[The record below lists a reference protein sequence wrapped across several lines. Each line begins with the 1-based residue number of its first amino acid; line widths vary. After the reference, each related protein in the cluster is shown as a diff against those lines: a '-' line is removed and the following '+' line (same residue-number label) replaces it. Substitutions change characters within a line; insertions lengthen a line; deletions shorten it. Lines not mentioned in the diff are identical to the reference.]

1 MTAQNLLALAFCLFA
16 AGGLAAL
23 LCNRVPRAAAYATG
37 LSGLLGSAAGIASAL
52 PVLLGQAGFRVDLG
66 GGLPLSRL
74 IIEVDPLSAFMV
86 LVICFLAAAVFLYS
100 LSYIEEYR
108 QKNPGLLGF
117 LINLFV
123 VAMILV
129 VTAGDALYFL
139 IAWEL
144 MTLVSYFLV
153 IYEGDRPSLAGGWL
167 YFLVAHAG
175 TALIMVAFLLL
186 ANGAGSFAF
195 SAFRTA
201 ALSPALRSAVF
212 LLAFIGFCAKAGV
225 VPLHFWLPEAHSA
238 APSNVSALLSGVMIK
253 TAIYGII
260 RVTVSFLG
268 AGAWW
273 WGFLILSAGV
283 VSTVLGVIYALAQH
297 DIKRLLA
304 YHSVENIG
312 IILMGIGAG
321 ILGLSLGIPALVAV
335 GLLAGLYHLFNH
347 AVFKGLLF
355 LGAGSVVHST
365 GTRNFESLG
374 GLAGVMPYTAILFL
388 IGAVSISALPPLN
401 GFVSEWFTYQSLL
414 TLGMAGGVVEKL
426 AAALFAALLAMAGAL
441 TAMCFVKTYGI
452 TFAGP
457 PRSSAA
463 RSAREVPLPMIL
475 GQSLLAAGCFGL
487 GLGLPVVAPM
497 IARVA
502 SSLSGPLVQVSSGLT
517 AFPGNPAQGLLS
529 TPLIAL
535 SLIGMLLLPFLVLA
549 IQGNAGLKPR
559 TDPTPWACGYRYQP
573 EMASTARSFAQV
585 VQAIFRPFYLVST
598 SLRGTGA
605 GGEYFQTRM
614 EYQVRQDDFWAKYCG
629 RPLSWSVS
637 GLSRLIGALQSGNV
651 RLYCFYIIM
660 VLIVLLAV
668 VRL

>member
-1 MTAQNLLALAFCLFA
+1 MTAQDFLALAFCLFA

-23 LCNRVPRAAAYATG
+23 LCNRAPRAAAYATG

-52 PVLLGQAGFRVDLG
+52 PVLLGQAGFRIDLG

-86 LVICFLAAAVFLYS
+86 LAICFLAAAVFLYS

-108 QKNPGLLGF
+108 QNNPGLLGF

-129 VTAGDALYFL
+129 VTVGDALYFL

-201 ALSPALRSAVF
+201 ALSPAVRSAVF

-374 GLAGVMPYTAILFL
+374 GLAGVMPYTAFLFL

-414 TLGMAGGVVEKL
+414 TLGPGRRCGRKTGGSPVCRPAGHGRSTYRHVLCQDVRDHLRRAPAQRCRQVSQRGAAADDPGSVPAGCRLLRVGSRSAGG
-426 AAALFAALLAMAGAL
+426 
-441 TAMCFVKTYGI
+441 
-452 TFAGP
+452 
-457 PRSSAA
+457 RSPD
-463 RSAREVPLPMIL
+463 R
-475 GQSLLAAGCFGL
+475 QGCL
-487 GLGLPVVAPM
+487 QPV
-497 IARVA
+497 R
-502 SSLSGPLVQVSSGLT
+502 LSGPGEQRDHRFSRQPGPGPAVHAPDRPVADRDAAPALPGTGHPGQRRAEAPHRPHALGLRVPVPAGT
-517 AFPGNPAQGLLS
+517 GLHRPVVCPG
-529 TPLIAL
+529 
-535 SLIGMLLLPFLVLA
+535 
-549 IQGNAGLKPR
+549 R
-559 TDPTPWACGYRYQP
+559 TDDLPPVLPRQHLP
-573 EMASTARSFAQV
+573 AR
-585 VQAIFRPFYLVST
+585 RR
-598 SLRGTGA
+598 RGS
-605 GGEYFQTRM
+605 EYFQTRM
-614 EYQVRQDDFWAKYCG
+614 EYRVRQDDFWAKYCG

-637 GLSRLIGALQSGNV
+637 GLSRLIGTLQSGNV
-651 RLYCFYIIM
+651 RLYCLYIIM